1 MVGMLVLLVV
11 AGLLVLSRVPQAV
24 SAPLFVLVVILEVII
39 APLPGGPIGYLGAAR
54 FGFWTAWP
62 LLWIGN
68 VIGTAIAF
76 WLARRLGSPIFEAH
90 VSARTRARYNAL
102 LDGNLLVLWLVY
114 ALPVAPVDILSV
126 LAGLS
131 RMTAR
136 RFLLVACSGYI
147 PRTAIAALLGSSL
160 AEYAGMSVAIS
171 VIGAVFL
178 TGVIVWLWRRTVH
191 AVEETG

>member
-1 MVGMLVLLVV
+1 MIVDRRLLPHVDWPLIGALVALTCIGVATIYSVTWDHV
-11 AGLLVLSRVPQAV
+11 AGQ
-24 SAPLFVLVVILEVII
+24 
-39 APLPGGPIGYLGAAR
+39 PGR
-54 FGFWTAWP
+54 EFWTQ
-62 LLWIGN
+62 
-68 VIGTAIAF
+68 
-76 WLARRLGSPIFEAH
+76 
-90 VSARTRARYNAL
+90 
-102 LDGNLLVLWLVY
+102 VY

-160 AEYAGMSVAIS
+160 AEYAGMSAAMS

-178 TGVIVWLWRRTVH
+178 TGVIVWLWKRTVH
-191 AVEETG
+191 AAQEPG